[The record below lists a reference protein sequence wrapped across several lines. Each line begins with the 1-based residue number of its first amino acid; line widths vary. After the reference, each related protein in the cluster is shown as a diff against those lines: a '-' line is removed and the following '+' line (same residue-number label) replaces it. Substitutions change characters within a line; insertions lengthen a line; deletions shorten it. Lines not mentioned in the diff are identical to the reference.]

1 MLVFIISAYSA
12 HPAFVILKFITFI
25 KQVRDREKSERKRNR
40 HRTTK
45 DQGPPSLTNS
55 CRD

>member
-1 MLVFIISAYSA
+1 MLVFIIRAYSA